1 MAVST
6 RYHAKSSE
14 GREEGER
21 IPGVLFACAIR
32 CPRAISSPRTGRRKV
47 FPCEE
52 KERGDGQLFKLMQRL
67 ESTTPHFIRC
77 VKPNNKQLP
86 SMYEHDLVLQ
96 QLRCCGVLEV
106 VRISRYGF
114 LLLQTSS
121 SQDALSLSVAILQQF
136 NIAVLE
142 DARNRILQGLVWVQK
157 NFRGLQARNFYQRL
171 RKGATTLQSSA
182 ARKSLTSDMANQPG
196 KLNMLAVNSCYDS
209 EDSIST
215 VNQIPE
221 DTPAKQS
228 IEAEEV
234 RSNDSKEIAVIHLVN
249 EFEQQR
255 QVFEDD
261 AGFIVEAKSG
271 QSSSKINPDEELQK
285 LKARFSTWR
294 KVYKLRLRE
303 TKESLQKFGNPEEK
317 TSKKW
322 WSIRSIR

>member
-1 MAVST
+1 
-6 RYHAKSSE
+6 
-14 GREEGER
+14 
-21 IPGVLFACAIR
+21 
-32 CPRAISSPRTGRRKV
+32 
-47 FPCEE
+47 
-52 KERGDGQLFKLMQRL
+52 
-67 ESTTPHFIRC
+67 
-77 VKPNNKQLP
+77 
-86 SMYEHDLVLQ
+86 MYCTDNW
-96 QLRCCGVLEV
+96 
-106 VRISRYGF
+106 
-114 LLLQTSS
+114 
-121 SQDALSLSVAILQQF
+121 SVYQYRP
-136 NIAVLE
+136 IAVLE

-171 RKGATTLQSSA
+171 RKRATTLQSSIRGWLARKNYINLKMHEMSKFNHVEVNKSSERNLPQLMKYVEEIVYDKYLTEFVSFIQSTLAA

-317 TSKKW
+317 ASKKW